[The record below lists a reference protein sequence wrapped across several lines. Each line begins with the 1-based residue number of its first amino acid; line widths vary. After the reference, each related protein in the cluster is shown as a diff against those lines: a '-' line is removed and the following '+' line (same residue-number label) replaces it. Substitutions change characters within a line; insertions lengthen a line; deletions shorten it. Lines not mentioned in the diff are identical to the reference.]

1 MTVYVVAELKF
12 KDRARY
18 DRYQSRFMDVFG
30 QFDGR
35 LLAADESP
43 LVLEGAWDNEKIVIM
58 SFPSE
63 QSAHAFLR
71 SPAYREIAGDRVAGA
86 DAIALLVHG
95 LG

>member
-1 MTVYVVAELKF
+1 MTVYVIAQLKF

-18 DRYQSRFMDVFG
+18 ERYRSRFMDVFG
-30 QFDGR
+30 QCDGR
-35 LLAADESP
+35 LLAADEHP
-43 LVLEGAWDNEKIVIM
+43 LIMEGPWDNEKIVIM

-63 QSAHAFLR
+63 QSAQAFLG
-71 SPAYREIAGDRVAGA
+71 SPAYREIAADRIAGA